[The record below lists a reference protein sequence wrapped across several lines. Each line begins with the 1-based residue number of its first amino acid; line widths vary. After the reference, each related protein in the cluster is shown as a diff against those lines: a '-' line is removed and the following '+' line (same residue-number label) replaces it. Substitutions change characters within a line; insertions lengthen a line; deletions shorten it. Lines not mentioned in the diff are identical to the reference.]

1 MTSDGR
7 PGVWGRLWSKLG
19 RALRRGLLGRSG
31 HDYTKQFTG
40 SEEYWE
46 RAIAAQL
53 GWPRQQLPQRDA
65 GRPHSPAPPVLLPG
79 PGAEDTAPRSSA

>member
-7 PGVWGRLWSKLG
+7 PGAWGRLWSKLG
-19 RALRRGLLGRSG
+19 GALRRGLLGRSG

-40 SEEYWE
+40 SDEYWE

-53 GWPRQQLPQRDA
+53 GWPRQQPRQPDP

-79 PGAEDTAPRSSA
+79 PGVGDTARRSSA